1 MATVSPGRSTWIIV
15 GAGLL
20 ISLFLAGVVSF
31 YASSSPDGLEKVAGD
46 IGFIDAAKDSP
57 VAGSPLSDYGVAGVA
72 GERLS
77 VGLAGV
83 LGLIATGVL
92 AFGLFVWLGRRN
104 SSVDAEQPSDTA
116 AVSGG

>member
-1 MATVSPGRSTWIIV
+1 MAREGTRRSVWIIV

-31 YASSSPDGLEKVAGD
+31 YASSSPDGLEKVAED
-46 IGFIDAAKDSP
+46 VGFLEAAEDSA
-57 VAGSPLSDYGVAGVA
+57 VAGSPLSDYGVAGVSD
-72 GERLS
+72 ERLS

-83 LGLIATGVL
+83 AGLIATGVL

-104 SSVDAEQPSDTA
+104 RARVTEPNAESLTT
-116 AVSGG
+116 SGG